1 MTMKRTE
8 SKIQDDFEVILSPA
22 PQKMKVRLGKTK
34 LSQKPKDSK
43 NLVTSIS
50 DLKQEI
56 DQEDSVSEGAET

>member
-1 MTMKRTE
+1 MTLKRTG

-22 PQKMKVRLGKTK
+22 PQKMKVRLGKSK

-43 NLVTSIS
+43 NPVTSIS
-50 DLKQEI
+50 DLKHEI